1 MRRVFCCVPFVVTV
15 LCVVFFSQLLL
26 ADDIPF
32 KISDYIPEKLVDF
45 QWYFKGGLQLS
56 GNDATRRNDDAD
68 SMRRYYEDRDN
79 SWNRQ
84 DLNLSTSLRYRYETV
99 QEFLTT
105 DLSLYTRYDRGTE
118 DYNSTEFQSFGRE
131 EMIEGTGSTRSF
143 SMNLRPSIDAGKY
156 VYRDFFAA
164 ANGYVSFAYS
174 EKPTDRDRFH
184 RRHYYFDGEYYSV
197 SKSYTTTDRP
207 TDNRQW
213 TIGLEVLPGWGRVY
227 DGVFASTALYMIEEL
242 QKNQLLKRV
251 PTRDEMLELTELIYQ
266 YRQKHVIDS
275 RIRRLEALTEILTY
289 LRDVGVTDDLGPYGH
304 LVIQDVWDY
313 FPRENRRRMDGRY
326 FPVTISRGT
335 SGSRSFGTRV
345 RTGIGADYRYDNRQQ
360 TDLRNTES
368 TYTRYHKDS
377 AGIVDTS
384 SGYTTW
390 HSYYHGK
397 NTSGNVY
404 LTGLVEHHVPVS
416 RKWQVDLSA
425 QARYYIY
432 ADHDYSLFTAYY
444 RDNRS
449 SERMITEDWEYD
461 DHYSLG
467 FWASALYIVDS
478 RTSLNVQALYNYEQ
492 VEYEVTRRQLV
503 YNSSLTGGKHS
514 YHSKYWQF
522 LLSGGLIY
530 RISIPTTLHINAN
543 YYRTSS
549 EAVRDLVS
557 NDYADD
563 SYELSVSLSHY
574 LF

>member
-1 MRRVFCCVPFVVTV
+1 
-15 LCVVFFSQLLL
+15 
-26 ADDIPF
+26 
-32 KISDYIPEKLVDF
+32 
-45 QWYFKGGLQLS
+45 
-56 GNDATRRNDDAD
+56 
-68 SMRRYYEDRDN
+68 
-79 SWNRQ
+79 
-84 DLNLSTSLRYRYETV
+84 
-99 QEFLTT
+99 
-105 DLSLYTRYDRGTE
+105 
-118 DYNSTEFQSFGRE
+118 
-131 EMIEGTGSTRSF
+131 
-143 SMNLRPSIDAGKY
+143 MNLRPSIDAGKY

-174 EKPTDRDRFH
+174 ETPTDRDRIH
-184 RRHYYFDGEYYSV
+184 SRYYYFDGEYYSL
-197 SKSYTTTDRP
+197 SKSYTMLDRS

-213 TIGLEVLPGWGRVY
+213 ALGLEVLPGWGRVY

-251 PTRDEMLELTELIYQ
+251 PMRDEMLELTELIYQ
-266 YRQKHVIDS
+266 YRQKHAIDS
-275 RIRRLEALTEILTY
+275 RIRRIEALTEILTY

-313 FPRENRRRMDGRY
+313 FPRESRGSVVRTMRYFDGMY
-326 FPVTISRGT
+326 FPVTIKG
-335 SGSRSFGTRV
+335 GMGVARSFGTRV
-345 RTGIGADYRYDNRQQ
+345 RAGLGADYRYDSGQQ
-360 TDLRNTES
+360 TYLRDTES

-377 AGIVDTS
+377 AGIVDTL

-390 HSYYHGK
+390 HSYYHRK

-432 ADHDYSLFTAYY
+432 TDHDYSLFTVYY

-503 YNSSLTGGKHS
+503 NNSLTGGKYS
-514 YHSKYWQF
+514 YHSEYWQF
-522 LLSGGLIY
+522 VLSGGLIY

-549 EAVRDLVS
+549 EAVQYLVS